1 MHWFRGSALF
11 LAGTLAGMF
20 LMQTA
25 SSQQKPMPGMHL
37 NHFGLY
43 VKDLDASTEFYTKKL
58 GFRKAFTFTDA
69 EHKPVVYLQMNRD
82 TFLELSPAD
91 PTHPLGFSHGGIVAD
106 DIETSVALLKQ
117 EGVKVEDVHLG
128 ATKAQ
133 IANMWDPDRVRLELS
148 AYPPESLQ
156 GKAIASWK

>member
-1 MHWFRGSALF
+1 
-11 LAGTLAGMF
+11 MF

-37 NHFGLY
+37 NHFGMY

-58 GFRKAFTFTDA
+58 GFHKAFTFTDA
-69 EHKPVVYLQMNRD
+69 DHMPVVYLQLNRD
-82 TFLELSPAD
+82 TFLELSQAGPGR
-91 PTHPLGFSHGGIVAD
+91 PLGFSHGGIVAD
-106 DIETSVALLKQ
+106 DIETSVTRLRQ

-128 ATKAQ
+128 MTKAQ
-133 IANMWDPDRVRLELS
+133 IANMWDPDNVRLELS

>member
-1 MHWFRGSALF
+1 MRWLRGSALF
-11 LAGTLAGMF
+11 LAGTLTGMF

-25 SSQQKPMPGMHL
+25 WSQQKPMPGMHL
-37 NHFGLY
+37 NHFGMY

-58 GFRKAFTFTDA
+58 GFRKAFTFMDA
-69 EHKPVVYLQMNRD
+69 DHKLVVYLQLNRD
-82 TFLELSPAD
+82 TFLELSQAGPGR
-91 PTHPLGFSHGGIVAD
+91 PLGFSHGGIVVD
-106 DIETSVALLKQ
+106 DIEKSVNLLRQ

-128 ATKAQ
+128 MTKAQ
-133 IANMWDPDRVRLELS
+133 IANMWDPDNVRLELS